1 MMNNGNSRATS
12 RKKRKKTKLIL
23 TGSSVIGLVLIV
35 FVTFSIFSSE
45 DQKADTQKSTQAS
58 TENQSAHSNNQ
69 DNQTGA
75 NGSTDNETNEDTTSD
90 DQSQNDTTSGDIA
103 SSSDSSLSDSTV
115 APETPEQTGMQH
127 VTNYDSS
134 SQDWQ
139 DMLLAISTSTGIDQ
153 SNMTVW
159 FLGSDKSNPGGSVG
173 TVSAKE
179 KGSPKYRVFLQ
190 WNGTG
195 YTATKIEPAS

>member
-1 MMNNGNSRATS
+1 MLNNGNSRATF
-12 RKKRKKTKLIL
+12 RAKRKKNKLIL
-23 TGSSVIGLVLIV
+23 TGSIAIGIILIV
-35 FVTFSIFSSE
+35 FVTYSIFSSNDNNASQE
-45 DQKADTQKSTQAS
+45 STQAS
-58 TENQSAHSNNQ
+58 TENQEKP
-69 DNQTGA
+69 TGE
-75 NGSTDNETNEDTTSD
+75 NSTEDETETNEDTASEDQTQI
-90 DQSQNDTTSGDIA
+90 DQSSSETVSGDFT
-103 SSSDSSLSDSTV
+103 SDSSQSNSTI

-139 DMLLAISTSTGIDQ
+139 DMLQTISTSTGIDQ
-153 SNMTVW
+153 NNMTVW

-179 KGSPKYRVFLQ
+179 KGSQKYRVFLE

-195 YTATKIEPAS
+195 YIATKIETAS

>member
-1 MMNNGNSRATS
+1 MNNYQGNSRATF
-12 RKKRKKTKLIL
+12 RAKRKKTKLIL
-23 TGSSVIGLVLIV
+23 IGSIAIGLILIA
-35 FVTFSIFSSE
+35 FVSYSIFSSKDNE
-45 DQKADTQKSTQAS
+45 VDSKTSIQAS
-58 TENQSAHSNNQ
+58 TENQEKP
-69 DNQTGA
+69 TEEE
-75 NGSTDNETNEDTTSD
+75 GSSSNETNDDGASE
-90 DQSQNDTTSGDIA
+90 DQSQTDESSNDSMTGDNSI
-103 SSSDSSLSDSTV
+103 SSDSSQSDSTI

-134 SQDWQ
+134 SQDWK
-139 DMLLAISTSTGIDQ
+139 DMLQAISSSTGIDQ

-195 YTATKIEPAS
+195 YTATKIEPA

>member
-1 MMNNGNSRATS
+1 MLNNGNSRATS
-12 RKKRKKTKLIL
+12 RAKRKKNKLIL
-23 TGSSVIGLVLIV
+23 IGSIAIGLILIV
-35 FVTFSIFSSE
+35 FVSFSIFSSN
-45 DQKADTQKSTQAS
+45 DNNASQKSTQAS
-58 TENQSAHSNNQ
+58 T
-69 DNQTGA
+69 DNQEKPTA
-75 NGSTDNETNEDTTSD
+75 NEDSTEDETSED
-90 DQSQNDTTSGDIA
+90 TASEDQTQIDESSSDAVSGD
-103 SSSDSSLSDSTV
+103 STSDSSLADSTI
-115 APETPEQTGMQH
+115 APETPEQTGMEH

-139 DMLLAISTSTGIDQ
+139 DMLQTIATSTGIDQ

-179 KGSPKYRVFLQ
+179 KGSQKYRVFLE

-195 YTATKIEPAS
+195 YIATKIEPAS

>member
-1 MMNNGNSRATS
+1 MLNNGNSRATS
-12 RKKRKKTKLIL
+12 RAKRKKTKLIL
-23 TGSSVIGLVLIV
+23 TGLIAIGLILIV
-35 FVTFSIFSSE
+35 FVSFSIFSSNDNNE
-45 DQKADTQKSTQAS
+45 STKSTQAS
-58 TENQSAHSNNQ
+58 TKNQEKPTAEEN
-69 DNQTGA
+69 
-75 NGSTDNETNEDTTSD
+75 STEDETNEDTTSE
-90 DQSQNDTTSGDIA
+90 DQTQIDESSSDAISGD
-103 SSSDSSLSDSTV
+103 STSDSSLSDSTI
-115 APETPEQTGMQH
+115 APETPEQTGMEH

-134 SQDWQ
+134 SQDWK
-139 DMLLAISTSTGIDQ
+139 DMLLAISSSTGIDQ

-179 KGSPKYRVFLQ
+179 KGAQKYRVFLE

>member
-1 MMNNGNSRATS
+1 MLNNGNSRATS
-12 RKKRKKTKLIL
+12 RAKRKKTKLIL
-23 TGSSVIGLVLIV
+23 TGSIVIGLILIV
-35 FVTFSIFSSE
+35 FVTYSIFSSN
-45 DQKADTQKSTQAS
+45 DNNASPKSTQAS
-58 TENQSAHSNNQ
+58 TENQEKTTAEE
-69 DNQTGA
+69 D
-75 NGSTDNETNEDTTSD
+75 STVDETNEDTASE
-90 DQSQNDTTSGDIA
+90 DQTQIDQ
-103 SSSDSSLSDSTV
+103 SSSDTVSGDSTSDSSQSNSTI

-139 DMLLAISTSTGIDQ
+139 DMLQTISTSTGIDQ

-179 KGSPKYRVFLQ
+179 KGSQKYRVFLE

-195 YTATKIEPAS
+195 YIATKIEPAS

>member
-1 MMNNGNSRATS
+1 MNNYEGSSRANF
-12 RKKRKKTKLIL
+12 RAKRKKTKLIL
-23 TGSSVIGLVLIV
+23 TGSIIGIILIV
-35 FVTFSIFSSE
+35 FVSYAIFS
-45 DQKADTQKSTQAS
+45 ADHKVDSPKNTQAS
-58 TENQSAHSNNQ
+58 TENQSAQGNNQ
-69 DNQTGA
+69 DKPTEE
-75 NGSTDNETNEDTTSD
+75 NGTTDNDTNEDTASR
-90 DQSQNDTTSGDIA
+90 DQSQNDTMSGNDA
-103 SSSDSSLSDSTV
+103 SSSDSALSNSTV

-139 DMLLAISTSTGIDQ
+139 DMLLAISSSTGIDQ
-153 SNMTVW
+153 GNMTVW

-179 KGSPKYRVFLQ
+179 KGSQKYRVFLQ
-190 WNGTG
+190 WNGAG